1 MTTTVELRCPF
12 GSRRMFGKLV
22 AEFGVPHVTADN
34 LIEFSCPE
42 CRRQKRESRPDLVIE
57 AVLHRFDLIGRH
69 IETIEVQA
77 GAAVPKVLNRGVGRT
92 STR

>member
-1 MTTTVELRCPF
+1 
-12 GSRRMFGKLV
+12 MFGKLV
-22 AEFGVPHVTADN
+22 AEFGVPHVTAEN

-42 CRRQKRESRPDLVIE
+42 CRRQKREERPDLVIE

-69 IETIEVQA
+69 IETIEVRSDT
-77 GAAVPKVLNRGVGRT
+77 AVPKPLFRGVGRT